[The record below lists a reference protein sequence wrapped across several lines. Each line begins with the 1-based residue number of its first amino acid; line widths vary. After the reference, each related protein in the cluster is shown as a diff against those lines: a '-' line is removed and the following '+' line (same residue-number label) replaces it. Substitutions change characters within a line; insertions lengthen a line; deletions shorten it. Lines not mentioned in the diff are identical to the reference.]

1 MTMNTHAQE
10 TQNTLDFYLF
20 DWYKICRISAL
31 YEIKTIHEAKPAI
44 TVTLVFVLQGRR
56 KE

>member
-1 MTMNTHAQE
+1 MHKKLK
-10 TQNTLDFYLF
+10 NTLDFYLF
-20 DWYKICRISAL
+20 DWFKICKISAL